1 MISENLEKSMWGDGI
16 ADDFVLRQMPRLPYT
31 QKNTTQFDS
40 VAFKYKKHI
49 NVSIKI
55 KVS

>member
-1 MISENLEKSMWGDGI
+1 MWGDGI
-16 ADDFVLRQMPRLPYT
+16 ADDFVLRQTPCLPYT